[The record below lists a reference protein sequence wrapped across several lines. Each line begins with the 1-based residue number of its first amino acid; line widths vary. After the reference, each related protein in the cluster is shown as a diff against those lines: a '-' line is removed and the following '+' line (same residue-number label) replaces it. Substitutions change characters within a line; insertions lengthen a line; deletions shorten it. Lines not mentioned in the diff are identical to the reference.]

1 VGKIIDG
8 KKISKT
14 ILLKVQKEVVTL
26 SKKKIVPGLAI
37 IQVGENPAS
46 NIYVRK
52 KLKTAKKLGFNA
64 LHIKLT
70 EKVSFKK
77 IKSKIRSLNQ
87 NKKINGMIVQMP
99 LPKHLDPWEVMAL
112 IDFEKDVDGFSFQ
125 NQGRLFAGT
134 PLFVPATPKGIIT
147 LIKSTKRAI
156 KGKNCVVIGRSN
168 IVGKPVSQLLLGEN
182 ATVTVCHSKTKNL
195 KFHTKN
201 ADILIAAVGKPKF
214 VKASM
219 VKKGAIVIDVGIN
232 KIGEK
237 LFGDVDF
244 EKIKKIASFIT
255 PVPGGV
261 GPMTIASLLENTVT
275 ACKRQH
281 NVK

>member
-1 VGKIIDG
+1 MGKIIDG
-8 KKISKT
+8 KKVSKT
-14 ILLKVQKEVVTL
+14 VLKNVEKEVQSL
-26 SKKKIVPGLAI
+26 KKKKISPGLAI

-46 NIYVRK
+46 NIYVKK
-52 KLKTAKKLGFNA
+52 KLKKAKSLGFNIW
-64 LHIKLT
+64 HINLPT
-70 EKVSFKK
+70 SVSFEK
-77 IKSKIRSLNQ
+77 IKRRIQALN
-87 NKKINGMIVQMP
+87 KHKRVNGMIVQMH
-99 LPKHLDPWEVMAL
+99 LPKNLDPWAVMAL
-112 IDFEKDVDGFSFQ
+112 ITSEKAVDGFSYE
-125 NQGRLFAGT
+125 NQGRLFAGN
-134 PLFVPATPKGIIT
+134 PLFVPATPKGILT
-147 LIKSTKRAI
+147 LIKSTKKPI
-156 KGKNCVVIGRSN
+156 QGKNCVVIGRSN
-168 IVGKPVSQLLLGEN
+168 IVGKPVSQLLLAEN

-201 ADILIAAVGKPKF
+201 ADILIAAVGVAKF

-232 KIGEK
+232 KVGEK

-244 EKIKKIASFIT
+244 EKTKKIASFIT

-261 GPMTIASLLENTVT
+261 GPMTIASLLENTVV